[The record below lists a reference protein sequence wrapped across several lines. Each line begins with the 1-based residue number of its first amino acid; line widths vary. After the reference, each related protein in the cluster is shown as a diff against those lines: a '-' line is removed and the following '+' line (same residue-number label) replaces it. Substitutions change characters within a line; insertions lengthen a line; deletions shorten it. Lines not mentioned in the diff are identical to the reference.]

1 MTMKIGFLKK
11 IKYFRAVSG
20 VTLPEADTEF
30 PAGTAAE
37 VSGWGVTQVGGSVS
51 DVLRLAVVHIDSD
64 EGELFLH

>member
-1 MTMKIGFLKK
+1 M
-11 IKYFRAVSG
+11 
-20 VTLPEADTEF
+20 PEADTEF

-64 EGELFLH
+64 EGELYLH